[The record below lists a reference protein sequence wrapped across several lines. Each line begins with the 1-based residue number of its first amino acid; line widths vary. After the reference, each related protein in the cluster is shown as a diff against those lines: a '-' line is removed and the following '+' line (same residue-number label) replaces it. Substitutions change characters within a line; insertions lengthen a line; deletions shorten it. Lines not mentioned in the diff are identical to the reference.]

1 MTYKAP
7 VRDYGF
13 LIKDVFNTDQ
23 YHDTPGFA
31 DADSE
36 TVMAILE
43 EAARFT
49 EEVVAPL
56 NPTGDKEG
64 CTLDPQTHEVTA
76 PKGYKEAYKALTEAG
91 WTALSGDPQYG
102 GQGLPHFVN
111 TAFSEMLS
119 GASSAFGMYP
129 GLTEGAIS
137 ALTAGG
143 TDEQKALYLPRLIS
157 GEWSGT
163 MNLTEPHCGT
173 DLGLLRTKAVKADD
187 GSYRI
192 TGQKIWISAGEHDF
206 TGNICHLVL
215 ARLEGAPA
223 GVKGISL
230 FLVPKFL
237 PDADGNPG
245 ERNALQCAGLE
256 HKMGIHG
263 NSTCVMVYEDA
274 KGFLLGQENEGL
286 KIMFYMMNS
295 ARYGVGL
302 QGLAIGHAA
311 YEAAAAFAKD
321 RLQGRALTGPKSP
334 DKPADSI
341 LVHPDVR
348 RMLLESRALIEGGRA
363 FLVWGALQADFQ
375 HRATDEKAREKASD
389 YMGLLTPVIK
399 AYLTEKGFKITS
411 DAMQVHGGSGFTEH
425 FPASQYMRDVRITMI
440 YEGTNG
446 VQALDLVGRKLPS
459 KGGRAL
465 QTFFAEVD
473 AYVAAEEAGSKVPQY
488 VAALK
493 TAKAKLMDGTMWL
506 MQNGMG
512 NPDNA
517 AAGSLDYLCLFGLT
531 CMSYMWAMMA
541 KAAQAAIDAGPQD
554 GSGDPF
560 YATKLKIGR
569 VFLERIL
576 PEADA
581 HLAKMKGGAEALMAL
596 EDELF

>member
-7 VRDYGF
+7 VRDYQF
-13 LIKDVFNTDQ
+13 LIKDVFRTDQ
-23 YHDTPGFA
+23 YGNLKGF
-31 DADSE
+31 DGADSE
-36 TVMAILE
+36 TVMLILD

-49 EEVVAPL
+49 EEVVAPI
-56 NPTGDKEG
+56 NITGDKEG
-64 CTLDPQTHEVTA
+64 CTLDPATHEVTA
-76 PKGYKEAYKALTEAG
+76 PKGYKEAYHALTEGG
-91 WTALSGDPQYG
+91 WTALSGDPRYG

-137 ALTAGG
+137 AIAAGG
-143 TDEQKALYLPRLIS
+143 TDEQKSVYLPKLIS

-173 DLGLLRTKAVKADD
+173 DLGLLRTKAVPAGD
-187 GSYRI
+187 GTYKIS
-192 TGQKIWISAGEHDF
+192 GQKIWISAGEHDF

-237 PDADGNPG
+237 PDASGNPG
-245 ERNALQCAGLE
+245 TRNGLQCAGLE

-263 NSTCVMVYEDA
+263 NSTCVMIYEDA
-274 KGFLLGQENEGL
+274 TGFLLGQENEGL
-286 KIMFYMMNS
+286 KIMFYMMNA

-311 YEAAAAFAKD
+311 YVAAEQFAKD

-363 FLVWGALQADFQ
+363 FLLWLALQADFQ
-375 HRATDEKAREKASD
+375 HVAEDEKAREKASD

-399 AYLTEKGFKITS
+399 AYLTDKGFRITS
-411 DAMQVHGGSGFTEH
+411 DAMQVHGGCGFTEH
-425 FPASQYMRDVRITMI
+425 FPASQYLRDVRITMI

-465 QTFFAEVD
+465 QSLLAEVD
-473 AYVAAEEAGSKVPQY
+473 AYVAAEEAGPVPAY
-488 VAALK
+488 VKALK
-493 TAKAKLMDGTMWL
+493 DTKAKLMDGTMWL

-512 NPDNA
+512 DPDNA
-517 AAGSLDYLCLFGLT
+517 AAGSLDYLHLLGLT
-531 CMSYMWAMMA
+531 CMTYMWAMMA
-541 KAAQAAIDAGPQD
+541 KEAQKKIND
-554 GSGDPF
+554 GLDDPF
-560 YATKLKIGR
+560 YLTKLKVGR

-576 PEADA
+576 PDADA
-581 HLAKMKGGAEALMAL
+581 HLAKMKAGAEALMAL
-596 EDELF
+596 GDELF

>member
-7 VRDYGF
+7 VRDYQF
-13 LIKDVFNTDQ
+13 LIENVLKTDQ
-23 YHDTPGFA
+23 YSNLKGFA
-31 DADSE
+31 DADSA

-43 EAARFT
+43 EAAKFA
-49 EEVVAPL
+49 EEVVAPI
-56 NPTGDKEG
+56 NISGDKEG

-91 WTALSGDPQYG
+91 WTALSNDPEYG

-143 TDEQKALYLPRLIS
+143 TDEQKAVYLPKLIS

-173 DLGLLRTKAVKADD
+173 DLGLLRSKAVPTED
-187 GSYRI
+187 GSYKI

-206 TGNICHLVL
+206 TSNICHLVL
-215 ARLEGAPA
+215 ARIEGAPA

-245 ERNALQCAGLE
+245 ERNTLQCAGLE

-274 KGFLLGQENEGL
+274 KGFLLGQANEGL
-286 KIMFYMMNS
+286 KIMFYMMNA

-311 YEAAAAFAKD
+311 YVAAAQFAKD
-321 RLQGRALTGPKSP
+321 RLQGRALTGPKNP
-334 DKPADSI
+334 DGPADSI

-348 RMLLESRALIEGGRA
+348 RMLLESRAVIEGGRA
-363 FLVWGALQADFQ
+363 LLTWLALQADFQ
-375 HRATDEKAREKASD
+375 HVAEDEKDREKAND
-389 YMGLLTPVIK
+389 YMGLLTPIVK
-399 AYLTEKGFKITS
+399 AFLTEKGLKVTS
-411 DAMQVHGGSGFTEH
+411 DSMQVHGGSGFTEH
-425 FPASQYMRDVRITMI
+425 FPASQYMRDVRITLI

-459 KGGRAL
+459 KGGRAM
-465 QTFFAEVD
+465 QTFLGELD
-473 AYVAAEEAGSKVPQY
+473 AYIAAEEAGSTVPAY
-488 VAALK
+488 IKALK
-493 TAKAKLMDGTMWL
+493 DTKAKLMDGTMWL

-517 AAGSLDYLCLFGLT
+517 AAGSLDYLHIFGLT
-531 CMSYMWAMMA
+531 CLSYMWAMMA
-541 KAAQAAIDAGPQD
+541 KAAQAEIDAG
-554 GSGDPF
+554 STDPF
-560 YATKLKIGR
+560 FATKLKVGR

-581 HLAKMKGGAEALMAL
+581 HLAKMKSGAEALMAL

>member
-1 MTYKAP
+1 MTYQAP
-7 VRDYGF
+7 VRDYQF
-13 LIKDVFNTDQ
+13 LIRDVFRTDQ
-23 YHDTPGFA
+23 YSNLKGFA

-43 EAARFT
+43 EAAKFT
-49 EEVVAPL
+49 EEVVAPINL
-56 NPTGDKEG
+56 TGDKEG
-64 CTLDPQTHEVTA
+64 CILNPDHSVAA

-137 ALTAGG
+137 AITAGG
-143 TDEQKALYLPRLIS
+143 TQAQKDLYLPKLIS

-173 DLGLLRTKAVKADD
+173 DLGLLRTKAVPDAD
-187 GSYRI
+187 GSYKI

-206 TGNICHLVL
+206 TSNICHLVL
-215 ARLEGAPA
+215 ARIEGAPA

-245 ERNALQCAGLE
+245 ERNRLECAGLE

-274 KGFLLGQENEGL
+274 KGFLLGQPNEGL
-286 KIMFYMMNS
+286 KIMFYMMNA
-295 ARYGVGL
+295 ARYGAGL

-311 YEAAAAFAKD
+311 YVAASQFARD

-334 DKPADSI
+334 DLPADSI

-363 FLVWGALQADFQ
+363 FLIWLALQADLQ
-375 HRATDEKAREKASD
+375 HVAEDEAGREKALD

-399 AYLTEKGFKITS
+399 AYLTEKGFKVTS

-425 FPASQYMRDVRITMI
+425 FPASQYMRDVRITLI

-459 KGGRAL
+459 KGGRAM
-465 QTFFAEVD
+465 QTFLGEID
-473 AYVAAEEAGSKVPQY
+473 AYVTSEEGSGAVPEY
-488 VAALK
+488 IKALK
-493 TAKAKLMDGTMWL
+493 DTKAKLMDGTLWL

-517 AAGSLDYLCLFGLT
+517 AAGSLDYLHLFGLT
-531 CMSYMWAMMA
+531 CMAYMWTMMA
-541 KAAQAAIDAGPQD
+541 KEAKAQIAG
-554 GSGDPF
+554 GSDDPF
-560 YATKLKIGR
+560 YAAKLKVGR

-576 PEADA
+576 PDTDA
-581 HLAKMKGGAEALMAL
+581 HLAKMKAGAEGIMAL
-596 EDELF
+596 EAELF

>member
-7 VRDYGF
+7 VRDYQF
-13 LIKDVFNTDQ
+13 LIRDVFHTDQ
-23 YHDTPGFA
+23 YGNLKGF
-31 DADSE
+31 DSADSE
-36 TVMAILE
+36 TVMMILD
-43 EAARFT
+43 EAAKFA
-49 EEVVAPL
+49 EEVVAPI
-56 NPTGDKEG
+56 NITGDKEG
-64 CTLDPQTHEVTA
+64 CILDPATHEVTA
-76 PKGYKEAYKALTEAG
+76 PKGYKEAYHALAEGG
-91 WTALSGDPQYG
+91 WTALSGDPAYG

-137 ALTAGG
+137 AITAGG
-143 TDEQKALYLPRLIS
+143 TEEQKNLYLPKLIS

-173 DLGLLRTKAVKADD
+173 DLGLLRTKAVPAAD

-192 TGQKIWISAGEHDF
+192 SGQKIWISAGEHDF
-206 TGNICHLVL
+206 TSNICHLVL
-215 ARLEGAPA
+215 ARIEGAPE

-237 PDADGNPG
+237 PDADGNPVT
-245 ERNALQCAGLE
+245 RNSLQCAGLE

-263 NSTCVMVYEDA
+263 NSTCVMVYEGA
-274 KGFLLGQENEGL
+274 TGFLLGQPNEGL
-286 KIMFYMMNS
+286 KIMFYMMNA

-311 YEAAAAFAKD
+311 YVAAEQFAKD

-363 FLVWGALQADFQ
+363 FLLWLALQADFQ
-375 HRATDEKAREKASD
+375 HVAEDEKDREKASD

-399 AYLTEKGFKITS
+399 AYLTDKGFRVTS

-465 QTFFAEVD
+465 QTFLAEVD
-473 AYVAAEEAGSKVPQY
+473 AYVAAEDSGPVPAY
-488 VAALK
+488 VKALK
-493 TAKAKLMDGTMWL
+493 DTKAKLMDGTMWL

-512 NPDNA
+512 HPDNA
-517 AAGSLDYLCLFGLT
+517 AAGSLDYLHLFGLV
-531 CMSYMWAMMA
+531 CMAYMWAMMA
-541 KAAQAAIDAGPQD
+541 KAAQEKIND
-554 GSGDPF
+554 GSDDPL

-576 PEADA
+576 PDADA
-581 HLAKMKGGAEALMAL
+581 HLAKMKAGAEALMAL

>member
-1 MTYKAP
+1 MTYQAP
-7 VRDYGF
+7 VRDYQF
-13 LIKDVFNTDQ
+13 LIRDVFRTDQ
-23 YHDTPGFA
+23 YSNLKGFA
-31 DADSE
+31 EADSE

-43 EAARFT
+43 EAAKFAQD
-49 EEVVAPL
+49 VVAPINL
-56 NPTGDKEG
+56 TGDKEG
-64 CTLDPQTHEVTA
+64 CVLHPDGTVTA
-76 PKGYKEAYKALTEAG
+76 PKGYKEAYKALSEAG

-111 TAFSEMLS
+111 SAFSEMLS

-143 TDEQKALYLPRLIS
+143 TQAMKDLYLPKLIS

-173 DLGLLRTKAVKADD
+173 DLGLLRTKAVPADD

-192 TGQKIWISAGEHDF
+192 SGQKIWISAGEHDF
-206 TGNICHLVL
+206 TSNICHLVL
-215 ARLEGAPA
+215 ARIEGAPA

-237 PDADGNPG
+237 PDADGHPG
-245 ERNALQCAGLE
+245 ERNKLECAGLE

-274 KGFLLGQENEGL
+274 KGFLLGNANEGL
-286 KIMFYMMNS
+286 KIMFYMMNA

-311 YEAAAAFAKD
+311 YVAAAQFARD

-334 DKPADSI
+334 ELPADSI

-363 FLVWGALQADFQ
+363 FLIWLALQADFQ
-375 HRATDEKAREKASD
+375 HVAEDEAGRDKASD

-399 AYLTEKGFKITS
+399 AYLTDRGLKITS

-425 FPASQYMRDVRITMI
+425 FPASQYMRDVRITLI

-459 KGGRAL
+459 KGGRAM
-465 QTFFAEVD
+465 QTFLGEID
-473 AYVAAEEAGSKVPQY
+473 AYVTAEEAGPVPQY

-493 TAKAKLMDGTMWL
+493 ATKAKLMDGTMWL

-517 AAGSLDYLCLFGLT
+517 AAGSLDYLHLFGLT

-541 KAAQAAIDAGPQD
+541 KAAQAAITE
-554 GSGDPF
+554 GSTDPL
-560 YATKLKIGR
+560 YASKLKIGR

-576 PEADA
+576 PDADA
-581 HLAKMKGGAEALMAL
+581 HLAKMKGGAEAIMAL
-596 EDELF
+596 EDDLF

>member
-7 VRDYGF
+7 VRDYQF
-13 LIKDVFNTDQ
+13 LIENVFRTDQ
-23 YHDTPGFA
+23 YSNLKGFA
-31 DADSE
+31 DADSA

-43 EAARFT
+43 EAAKFT

-56 NPTGDKEG
+56 NHPGDQEG
-64 CTLDPQTHEVTA
+64 CVLNPDHTVTA

-91 WTALSGDPQYG
+91 WTALSNDPEYG

-143 TDEQKALYLPRLIS
+143 TDDMKALYLPKLIS

-173 DLGLLRTKAVKADD
+173 DLGLLRSKAVPQAD
-187 GSYRI
+187 GSYHI
-192 TGQKIWISAGEHDF
+192 SGQKIWISAGEHDF

-215 ARLEGAPA
+215 ARIEGAPE

-245 ERNALQCAGLE
+245 ERNSLQCAGLE

-274 KGFLLGQENEGL
+274 KGFLLGQPNEGL
-286 KIMFYMMNS
+286 KIMFYMMNA

-311 YEAAAAFAKD
+311 YVAAAEFAKD
-321 RLQGRALTGPKSP
+321 RLQGRALTGPKNP
-334 DKPADSI
+334 NGPADSI

-363 FLVWGALQADFQ
+363 FLLWGGLQADFQ
-375 HRATDEKAREKASD
+375 HIAEDEKDREKASD

-399 AYLTEKGFKITS
+399 AYLTDKGLKVTS

-465 QTFFAEVD
+465 QTFLGEVD
-473 AYVAAEEAGSKVPQY
+473 AYVAAEEATTKVPAY
-488 VAALK
+488 IKALK
-493 TAKAKLMDGTMWL
+493 ETKAKLMDGTMWL

-517 AAGSLDYLCLFGLT
+517 AAGSLDYLHVFGLT

-541 KAAQAAIDAGPQD
+541 KAAQEEIDN
-554 GSGDPF
+554 GSTDPF
-560 YATKLKIGR
+560 FASKLKVGR

-576 PEADA
+576 PDADA

>member
-1 MTYKAP
+1 MAYKAP
-7 VRDYGF
+7 VRDYQF
-13 LIKDVFNTDQ
+13 LIKDVFKTDQ
-23 YHDTPGFA
+23 FSNLKGFA
-31 DADSE
+31 DADSD
-36 TVMAILE
+36 TVFAILE
-43 EAARFT
+43 EAAKFA
-49 EEVVAPL
+49 EEVVHPI
-56 NPTGDKEG
+56 NITGDKEG
-64 CTLDPQTHEVTA
+64 CTLDPISHEVTA

-91 WTALSGDPQYG
+91 WTALSGDPEYG

-143 TDEQKALYLPRLIS
+143 TDEMKALYLPKLIS

-173 DLGLLRTKAVKADD
+173 DLGLLRTKAVANGD
-187 GSYRI
+187 GTYKIS
-192 TGQKIWISAGEHDF
+192 GQKIWISAGEHDF

-230 FLVPKFL
+230 FLVPKFI
-237 PDADGNPG
+237 PDANGNPG
-245 ERNALQCAGLE
+245 MRNSLMCAGLE

-274 KGFLLGQENEGL
+274 TGYLLGQENEGL
-286 KIMFYMMNS
+286 KIMFYMMNN

-311 YEAAAAFAKD
+311 YVAAEQFAKD

-363 FLVWGALQADFQ
+363 FLLWGALQADFQ
-375 HRATDEKAREKASD
+375 KVAEDEKEREKASD
-389 YMGLLTPVIK
+389 YMGLLTPIIK
-399 AYLTEKGFKITS
+399 AYLTEKGLKVTQ

-425 FPASQYMRDVRITMI
+425 FPASQYMRDIRITLI

-465 QTFFAEVD
+465 QTFLGEVD
-473 AYVAAEEAGSKVPQY
+473 AYIAAEDSSSKVPHY

-493 TAKAKLMDGTMWL
+493 ANKAKLMDGTMWL

-517 AAGSLDYLCLFGLT
+517 AAGSLDYLSLFGLT
-531 CMSYMWAMMA
+531 CLSYMWAMMA
-541 KAAQAAIDAGPQD
+541 KEAQAQIDAGAT
-554 GSGDPF
+554 DPF
-560 YATKLKIGR
+560 YANKLKVGR

-581 HLAKMKGGAEALMAL
+581 HLAKMKAGAEAIMAM
-596 EDELF
+596 EDEYF

>member
-1 MTYKAP
+1 MSYQAP
-7 VRDYGF
+7 VRDYQF
-13 LIKDVFNTDQ
+13 LIENVFKTDQ
-23 YHDTPGFA
+23 YNNLKGFA
-31 DADSE
+31 DADSA

-43 EAARFT
+43 EAAKFT
-49 EEVVAPL
+49 EEVVHPI
-56 NPTGDKEG
+56 NITGDKEG
-64 CTLDPQTHEVTA
+64 CVLNADGRVTA

-91 WTALSGDPQYG
+91 WTALSNDPEYG

-137 ALTAGG
+137 ALHAGG
-143 TDEQKALYLPRLIS
+143 TDEQKALYLPKLIS

-173 DLGLLRTKAVKADD
+173 DLGLLRTKAVPNGD

-192 TGQKIWISAGEHDF
+192 SGQKIWISAGEHDF
-206 TGNICHLVL
+206 TSNICHLVL
-215 ARLEGAPA
+215 ARIEGAPA

-245 ERNALQCAGLE
+245 ERNSLKCAGLE

-263 NSTCVMVYEDA
+263 NSTCVMVYEEA
-274 KGFLLGQENEGL
+274 KGFLLGSEHEGL

-311 YEAAAAFAKD
+311 YVAATQFAKD

-363 FLVWGALQADFQ
+363 FLMWGALQADFQ
-375 HRATDEKAREKASD
+375 HVAEDEKAREKASD

-399 AYLTEKGFKITS
+399 AYLTEKGLKVTQ

-425 FPASQYMRDVRITMI
+425 FPASQYMRDVRITLI

-465 QTFFAEVD
+465 QTFFGEID
-473 AYVAAEEAGSKVPQY
+473 AYVAAEESGSIVPAY
-488 VAALK
+488 IKALK
-493 TAKAKLMDGTMWL
+493 DTKAKLMDGTMWL

-517 AAGSLDYLCLFGLT
+517 AAGSLDYLHLFGLT
-531 CMSYMWAMMA
+531 CSAYMWAMMA
-541 KAAQAAIDAGPQD
+541 KAAQEEINN
-554 GSGDPF
+554 GSTDPF
-560 YATKLKIGR
+560 FATKLKVGR

-576 PEADA
+576 PDADA
-581 HLAKMKGGAEALMAL
+581 HLAKMKAGAEALMAL

>member
-1 MTYKAP
+1 MAYQAP
-7 VRDYGF
+7 VRDYQF
-13 LIKDVFNTDQ
+13 LIADVFKTDQ
-23 YHDTPGFA
+23 YHNLKGFE
-31 DADSE
+31 DADSA
-36 TVMAILE
+36 TVFAILE
-43 EAARFT
+43 EAAKFT
-49 EEVVAPL
+49 EEVVHPI
-56 NPTGDKEG
+56 NISGDKEG
-64 CTLDPQTHEVTA
+64 CTLDPVTHEVTA
-76 PKGYKEAYKALTEAG
+76 PKGYKEAYRALVEAG
-91 WTALSGDPQYG
+91 WTALSGDPAYG

-119 GASSAFGMYP
+119 GAGSAFGMYP

-143 TDEQKALYLPRLIS
+143 TQELKDLYLPKLIS

-173 DLGLLRTKAVKADD
+173 DLGLLRSKAVPAAD
-187 GSYRI
+187 GTYKVS
-192 TGQKIWISAGEHDF
+192 GQKIWISAGEHDF

-215 ARLEGAPA
+215 ARIEGAPE

-230 FLVPKFL
+230 FLVPKFI

-245 ERNALQCAGLE
+245 ARNSLQCAGLE

-263 NSTCVMVYEDA
+263 NSTCVMVYEEA
-274 KGFLLGQENEGL
+274 TGYLLGAPNEGL
-286 KIMFYMMNS
+286 KIMFYMMNN
-295 ARYGVGL
+295 ARFGVGL

-311 YEAAAAFAKD
+311 YVAATQFAKE

-363 FLVWGALQADFQ
+363 FLMWVALQADFA
-375 HRATDEKAREKASD
+375 HVSEDEKTREKAND

-399 AYLTEKGFKITS
+399 AYLTEKGLKVTQ

-425 FPASQYMRDVRITMI
+425 FPASQYMRDVRITLI

-465 QTFFAEVD
+465 QTFLGEIDGYVASEEGSTAVP
-473 AYVAAEEAGSKVPQY
+473 AYVK
-488 VAALK
+488 ALK
-493 TAKAKLMDGTMWL
+493 ETKAKLMDGTMWL

-517 AAGSLDYLCLFGLT
+517 AAGSLDYLHLFGLT
-531 CMSYMWAMMA
+531 CTAYMWAMMA
-541 KAAQAAIDAGPQD
+541 KEAQTKIAE
-554 GSGDPF
+554 GSTDPF
-560 YATKLKIGR
+560 YASKLKVGR

-576 PEADA
+576 PDADA
-581 HLAKMKGGAEALMAL
+581 HLAKMKGGAEAIMAL

>member
-7 VRDYGF
+7 VRDYQF
-13 LIKDVFNTDQ
+13 LIRDVFRTDQ
-23 YHDTPGFA
+23 YGDLKGFDGA
-31 DADSE
+31 DFE
-36 TVMAILE
+36 TVMLILD
-43 EAARFT
+43 EAAKFA
-49 EEVVAPL
+49 EEVVAPINL
-56 NPTGDKEG
+56 TGDKEG
-64 CTLDPQTHEVTA
+64 CTLDPATHEVTA

-137 ALTAGG
+137 AITAGG
-143 TDEQKALYLPRLIS
+143 TDEQKKLYLPKLIS

-173 DLGLLRTKAVKADD
+173 DLGLLRTKAVPADD

-192 TGQKIWISAGEHDF
+192 SGQKIWISAGEHDF

-215 ARLEGAPA
+215 ARIEGAPA

-237 PDADGNPG
+237 PDADGRPG
-245 ERNALQCAGLE
+245 TRNSLQCAGLE

-263 NSTCVMVYEDA
+263 NSTCVMVYEEA
-274 KGFLLGQENEGL
+274 TGFLLGQPNEGL
-286 KIMFYMMNS
+286 KIMFYMMNA

-311 YEAAAAFAKD
+311 YVAAEQFAKD

-363 FLVWGALQADFQ
+363 FLLWLALQADFQ
-375 HRATDEKAREKASD
+375 HVAEDEKEREKASD

-399 AYLTEKGFKITS
+399 AYLTDKGFRITS

-425 FPASQYMRDVRITMI
+425 FPASQYLRDVRITMI

-465 QTFFAEVD
+465 QSFLAEVD
-473 AYVAAEEAGSKVPQY
+473 AYVAAEESGPVTAY
-488 VAALK
+488 VKALK
-493 TAKAKLMDGTMWL
+493 DTKAKLMDGTMWL
-506 MQNGMG
+506 MQNGLG

-517 AAGSLDYLCLFGLT
+517 AAGSLDYLHLFGLT
-531 CMSYMWAMMA
+531 CMAYMWAMMA
-541 KAAQAAIDAGPQD
+541 KAAQEKIND
-554 GSGDPF
+554 GSDDPA
-560 YATKLKIGR
+560 YAAKLKIGR

-576 PEADA
+576 PDADA

-596 EDELF
+596 DDELF

>member
-1 MTYKAP
+1 
-7 VRDYGF
+7 
-13 LIKDVFNTDQ
+13 
-23 YHDTPGFA
+23 
-31 DADSE
+31 
-36 TVMAILE
+36 
-43 EAARFT
+43 
-49 EEVVAPL
+49 
-56 NPTGDKEG
+56 
-64 CTLDPQTHEVTA
+64 
-76 PKGYKEAYKALTEAG
+76 
-91 WTALSGDPQYG
+91 
-102 GQGLPHFVN
+102 
-111 TAFSEMLS
+111 
-119 GASSAFGMYP
+119 
-129 GLTEGAIS
+129 
-137 ALTAGG
+137 
-143 TDEQKALYLPRLIS
+143 
-157 GEWSGT
+157 
-163 MNLTEPHCGT
+163 
-173 DLGLLRTKAVKADD
+173 
-187 GSYRI
+187 YRI
-192 TGQKIWISAGEHDF
+192 SGQKIWISAGEHDF
-206 TGNICHLVL
+206 TSNICHLVL
-215 ARLEGAPA
+215 ARIEGAPE

-245 ERNALQCAGLE
+245 ERNSLQCAGLE

-274 KGFLLGQENEGL
+274 KGFLLGQPNEGL
-286 KIMFYMMNS
+286 KIMFYMMNA

-311 YEAAAAFAKD
+311 YVAAADFAKD
-321 RLQGRALTGPKSP
+321 RLQGRALTGPKNP
-334 DKPADSI
+334 DGPADSI

-363 FLVWGALQADFQ
+363 FLLWGALQADFQ
-375 HRATDEKAREKASD
+375 HVAEDEKDREKAND

-399 AYLTEKGFKITS
+399 AYLTDKGLKVTS

-465 QTFFAEVD
+465 QSFLGEVD
-473 AYVAAEEAGSKVPQY
+473 AYVAAEETASKVPAY
-488 VAALK
+488 IKALK
-493 TAKAKLMDGTMWL
+493 DTKAKLMDGTMWL

-517 AAGSLDYLCLFGLT
+517 AAGSLEYLHLFGLT

-541 KAAQAAIDAGPQD
+541 KAAQDEIDS
-554 GSGDPF
+554 GSTDPF
-560 YATKLKIGR
+560 FASKLKVGR

-576 PEADA
+576 PDADA

-596 EDELF
+596 EDDLF

>member
-7 VRDYGF
+7 VRDYQF
-13 LIKDVFNTDQ
+13 LIGDVFNTDQ
-23 YHDTPGFA
+23 YGNLKGF
-31 DADSE
+31 DSADSE
-36 TVMAILE
+36 TVMMILD
-43 EAARFT
+43 EAAKFT
-49 EEVVAPL
+49 EEVVAPI
-56 NPTGDKEG
+56 NITGDKEG
-64 CTLDPQTHEVTA
+64 CTLDPVTHEVTA
-76 PKGYKEAYKALTEAG
+76 PKGYKEAYRALSEAG
-91 WTALSGDPQYG
+91 WTALSGDPAYG

-143 TDEQKALYLPRLIS
+143 TQAQKDLYLPKLIS

-173 DLGLLRTKAVKADD
+173 DLGLLRTRAIDAGD

-192 TGQKIWISAGEHDF
+192 SGQKIWISAGEHDF
-206 TGNICHLVL
+206 TSNICHLVL
-215 ARLEGAPA
+215 ARIEGAPE
-223 GVKGISL
+223 GIKGISL
-230 FLVPKFL
+230 FLVPKFI
-237 PDADGNPG
+237 PDAEGRPG
-245 ERNALQCAGLE
+245 LRNSLQCAGLE

-274 KGFLLGQENEGL
+274 TGWLLGNANEGL
-286 KIMFYMMNS
+286 KIMFYMMNA

-311 YEAAAAFAKD
+311 YVAAEQFARD
-321 RLQGRALTGPKSP
+321 RLQGRALTGAKSP

-363 FLVWGALQADFQ
+363 FLIWLALQADFQ
-375 HRATDEKAREKASD
+375 NVAEDDKDREKAGD

-399 AYLTEKGFKITS
+399 AYLTDKGFKVTS

-425 FPASQYMRDVRITMI
+425 FPASQYMRDVRITLI

-465 QTFFAEVD
+465 QTFLAEID
-473 AYVAAEEAGSKVPQY
+473 AYVAAEDGGAVPAY

-493 TAKAKLMDGTMWL
+493 ATKAKLMDGTMWL
-506 MQNGMG
+506 MQNGTG

-517 AAGSLDYLCLFGLT
+517 AAGSLDYLHLFGLT
-531 CMSYMWAMMA
+531 CMAYMWAMMA
-541 KAAQAAIDAGPQD
+541 KAAEARISQGTT
-554 GSGDPF
+554 DPF
-560 YATKLKIGR
+560 FAAKLKVGR

-576 PEADA
+576 PDADA
-581 HLAKMKGGAEALMAL
+581 HLAKMKAGAEGVMAL

>member
-7 VRDYGF
+7 VRDYEF
-13 LIKDVFNTDQ
+13 LIRDVFQTDQ
-23 YHDTPGFA
+23 YHDVPGFA
-31 DADSE
+31 DADSD

-43 EAARFT
+43 EAAKFT
-49 EEVVAPL
+49 EEVVAPINL
-56 NPTGDKEG
+56 TGDKEG
-64 CTLDPQTHEVTA
+64 CTLNPDTHEVTA

-143 TDEQKALYLPRLIS
+143 TDEMKALYLPKLIS

-173 DLGLLRTKAVKADD
+173 DLGLLRTRAVPNED
-187 GSYRI
+187 GSYKI

-206 TGNICHLVL
+206 TSNICHLVL
-215 ARLEGAPA
+215 ARIEGAPA

-237 PDADGNPG
+237 PDADGQPG
-245 ERNALQCAGLE
+245 ERNSLQCAGLE

-274 KGFLLGQENEGL
+274 KGFLLGQANEGL
-286 KIMFYMMNS
+286 KIMFYMMNA

-311 YEAAAAFAKD
+311 YVAAEQFAKD

-334 DKPADSI
+334 ELPADSI

-363 FLVWGALQADFQ
+363 FLIWGALQADFQ
-375 HRATDEKAREKASD
+375 HHAPDEKAREKASD

-399 AYLTEKGFKITS
+399 AYLTEKGFKVTS

-425 FPASQYMRDVRITMI
+425 FPASQYMRDVRITLI

-465 QTFFAEVD
+465 QTLLGEID
-473 AYVAAEEAGSKVPQY
+473 AYIAAEEPSSKAPAY
-488 VAALK
+488 IAALK
-493 TAKAKLMDGTMWL
+493 ATKAKLMDGTMWL

-517 AAGSLDYLCLFGLT
+517 AAGSLDYLHLFGLT

-541 KAAQAAIDAGPQD
+541 KAAQAAIDG
-554 GSGDPF
+554 GNSDPF

-576 PEADA
+576 PDADA
-581 HLAKMKGGAEALMAL
+581 HLAKMKAGAEALMAL
-596 EDELF
+596 EDDLF

>member
-1 MTYKAP
+1 MSYKAP
-7 VRDYGF
+7 VRDYQF
-13 LIKDVFNTDQ
+13 LIENVFRTDQ
-23 YHDTPGFA
+23 YSNLKGFA
-31 DADSE
+31 DADSA

-43 EAARFT
+43 EAAKFT

-56 NPTGDKEG
+56 NNPGDKEG
-64 CTLDPQTHEVTA
+64 CVLNPDHSVTA

-91 WTALSGDPQYG
+91 WTALSNDPEYG

-143 TDEQKALYLPRLIS
+143 TDELKALYLPKLIS

-173 DLGLLRTKAVKADD
+173 DLGLLRSKAVPNAD

-192 TGQKIWISAGEHDF
+192 SGQKIWISAGEHDF
-206 TGNICHLVL
+206 TSNICHLVL
-215 ARLEGAPA
+215 ARIEGAPE

-237 PDADGNPG
+237 PDSNGNPG
-245 ERNALQCAGLE
+245 ERNSLQCAGLE

-274 KGFLLGQENEGL
+274 KGFLLGQPNEGL
-286 KIMFYMMNS
+286 KIMFYMMNA

-311 YEAAAAFAKD
+311 YVAAAEFAKD
-321 RLQGRALTGPKSP
+321 RLQGRALTGPKNP
-334 DKPADSI
+334 NGPADSI

-363 FLVWGALQADFQ
+363 FLLWGGLQADLQ
-375 HRATDEKAREKASD
+375 HVAEDEKEREKASD

-399 AYLTEKGFKITS
+399 AYLTDKGLKVTS

-465 QTFFAEVD
+465 QTFLGEVD
-473 AYVAAEEAGSKVPQY
+473 AYVAAEEATTKVPAY
-488 VAALK
+488 IKALK
-493 TAKAKLMDGTMWL
+493 ETKAKLMDGTMWL

-517 AAGSLDYLCLFGLT
+517 AAGSLDYLHLFGLT

-541 KAAQAAIDAGPQD
+541 KAAQGEIDN
-554 GSGDPF
+554 GSTDPF
-560 YATKLKIGR
+560 FAAKLKVGR

-576 PEADA
+576 PDADA

>member
-1 MTYKAP
+1 MSYQAP
-7 VRDYGF
+7 VRDYQF
-13 LIKDVFNTDQ
+13 LIENVFKTDQ
-23 YHDTPGFA
+23 YNNLKGFA
-31 DADSE
+31 DADSA

-43 EAARFT
+43 EAAKFT
-49 EEVVAPL
+49 EEVVHPI
-56 NPTGDKEG
+56 NITGDKEG
-64 CTLDPQTHEVTA
+64 CVLNADGSVTA

-91 WTALSGDPQYG
+91 WTALSNDPEYG

-137 ALTAGG
+137 ALHAGG
-143 TDEQKALYLPRLIS
+143 TDEQKALYLPKLIS

-173 DLGLLRTKAVKADD
+173 DLGLLRTKAVPNGD

-206 TGNICHLVL
+206 TSNICHLVL
-215 ARLEGAPA
+215 ARIEGAPA

-237 PDADGNPG
+237 PDADGNPR
-245 ERNALQCAGLE
+245 ERNSLKCAGLE

-274 KGFLLGQENEGL
+274 KGFLLGSEHEGL
-286 KIMFYMMNS
+286 KIMFYMMNA

-311 YEAAAAFAKD
+311 YVAATQFAKD

-363 FLVWGALQADFQ
+363 FLMWGALQADFQ
-375 HRATDEKAREKASD
+375 HVGEDEKAREKASD

-399 AYLTEKGFKITS
+399 AYLTEKGLKVTQ

-425 FPASQYMRDVRITMI
+425 FPASQYMRDVRITLI

-465 QTFFAEVD
+465 QTFFGEID
-473 AYVAAEEAGSKVPQY
+473 AYVAAEEAGSPVPAY
-488 VAALK
+488 IKALK
-493 TAKAKLMDGTMWL
+493 DTKAKLMDGTMWL

-517 AAGSLDYLCLFGLT
+517 AAGSLDYLHLFGLT
-531 CMSYMWAMMA
+531 CSAYMWAMMA
-541 KAAQAAIDAGPQD
+541 KAAQEEINN
-554 GSGDPF
+554 GSTDPF
-560 YATKLKIGR
+560 FATKLKVGR

-576 PEADA
+576 PDADA

>member
-7 VRDYGF
+7 VRDYTF
-13 LIKDVFNTDQ
+13 LIKDVFKTDQ
-23 YHDTPGFA
+23 FSNLKGFA
-31 DADSE
+31 DADSD
-36 TVMAILE
+36 TVLAILD
-43 EAARFT
+43 EAAKFA
-49 EEVVAPL
+49 EEVVAPI
-56 NPTGDKEG
+56 NITGDKEG
-64 CTLDPQTHEVTA
+64 CILNADHTVTA

-91 WTALSGDPQYG
+91 WTALSNDPQYG

-143 TDEQKALYLPRLIS
+143 TQEQKDLYLPKLIS

-173 DLGLLRTKAVKADD
+173 DLGLLRSKAVPDAD

-206 TGNICHLVL
+206 TSNICHLVL
-215 ARLEGAPA
+215 ARIEGAPA

-245 ERNALQCAGLE
+245 ERNSLQCAGLE

-274 KGFLLGQENEGL
+274 KGFLLGQANEGL

-311 YEAAAAFAKD
+311 YVAAEQFAKD
-321 RLQGRALTGPKSP
+321 RLQGRALTGPKNPSG
-334 DKPADSI
+334 PADSI

-363 FLVWGALQADFQ
+363 FLAWLALQADFQ
-375 HRATDEKAREKASD
+375 HVAEDEKDREKATD

-399 AYLTEKGFKITS
+399 AYLTEKGFKVTS

-425 FPASQYMRDVRITMI
+425 FPASQYMRDVRITLI

-465 QTFFAEVD
+465 QTFLGEID
-473 AYVAAEEAGSKVPQY
+473 AYIAAEEGASTVPTY
-488 VAALK
+488 ITALK
-493 TAKAKLMDGTMWL
+493 DTKAKLFDGTMWL

-517 AAGSLDYLCLFGLT
+517 AAGSLDYLHLFGLV

-541 KAAQAAIDAGPQD
+541 KEAQAQVDAG
-554 GSGDPF
+554 STDPF
-560 YATKLKIGR
+560 YATKLKVGR

-576 PEADA
+576 PDADA
-581 HLAKMKGGAEALMAL
+581 HLAKMKSGAEALMAL

>member
-1 MTYKAP
+1 MTYQAP
-7 VRDYGF
+7 VRDYQF
-13 LIKDVFNTDQ
+13 LIEDVFKTDQ
-23 YHDTPGFA
+23 YSNLKGFA
-31 DADSE
+31 DADSA
-36 TVMAILE
+36 TVMAIIE
-43 EAARFT
+43 EAAKFAQD
-49 EEVVAPL
+49 VVAPINL
-56 NPTGDKEG
+56 SGDKEG
-64 CTLDPQTHEVTA
+64 CILNADGTVTA

-91 WTALSGDPQYG
+91 WTALSNDPAYG

-143 TDEQKALYLPRLIS
+143 TQAMKDLYLPKLIS

-173 DLGLLRTKAVKADD
+173 DLGLLRSKAVPADD
-187 GSYRI
+187 GSYKI
-192 TGQKIWISAGEHDF
+192 SGQKIWISAGEHDF
-206 TGNICHLVL
+206 TSNICHLVL
-215 ARLEGAPA
+215 ARIEGAPA

-245 ERNALQCAGLE
+245 ERNTLQCAGLE

-274 KGFLLGQENEGL
+274 KGFLLGNAHEGL

-295 ARYGVGL
+295 ARYGCGL

-311 YEAAAAFAKD
+311 YIAAAQFAKD

-334 DKPADSI
+334 ELPADSI

-348 RMLLESRALIEGGRA
+348 RMLMESRALIEGGRA
-363 FLVWGALQADFQ
+363 FLLWLALQADFQ
-375 HRATDEKAREKASD
+375 HVAEDEAGRDKASD

-399 AYLTEKGFKITS
+399 AYLTDRGLKVTS

-425 FPASQYMRDVRITMI
+425 FPASQYMRDVRITLI

-459 KGGRAL
+459 KGGRAM
-465 QTFFAEVD
+465 QTFLGEID
-473 AYVAAEEAGSKVPQY
+473 AYVTAEEAASTVPAY

-493 TAKAKLMDGTMWL
+493 ATKAKLMDGTMWL

-517 AAGSLDYLCLFGLT
+517 AAGSLDYLHLFGLT

-541 KAAQAAIDAGPQD
+541 KSAQAAIDS
-554 GSGDPF
+554 GSTDPV
-560 YATKLKIGR
+560 YTAKLKVGR

-576 PEADA
+576 PDTDA

-596 EDELF
+596 EDDLF